1 MMKRMAG
8 WTGLNRERCDNTR
21 DKRLHVVVM
30 EKCHQILCTLDTH
43 EMIII
48 YIFSQNGIHR
58 PVAPGVR
65 NFKCS

>member
-30 EKCHQILCTLDTH
+30 EVSPDIMYTGHT
-43 EMIII
+43 
-48 YIFSQNGIHR
+48 
-58 PVAPGVR
+58 
-65 NFKCS
+65 